1 MHINY
6 LQELQVM
13 KVKQFEGSRCYVATL
28 NMSDNALPQAVLN
41 ATATVSNVDDIFDRY
56 DEYTG
61 CN

>member
-1 MHINY
+1 
-6 LQELQVM
+6 M